1 MQLVPIYQTR
11 HKLKKNTKISKQII
25 DDKAVDKCKAVFD
38 TTDWS
43 LFISDDI
50 SLTTETITD
59 YINFT
64 LTSNSSCEEFIINP
78 NQRPWITSELKAKIK
93 EKYDIRKCGD
103 QTLRKEKQAEVN
115 KLMSDAKLA
124 YKNKMLA
131 HMSSNMKRAWQ
142 GIKKM
147 SGLQKPTSNNYNLM
161 SKHEQTTLANELN
174 TFYTRFNGSVADPGG
189 GDDGVVDVMADGDS
203 DGGVQIGDGAD
214 GDITGDGGSADGNDR
229 DNTAGGDGNSE
240 STDDGQFTPITVEEV
255 SKLFLRVRLAKILSA
270 TFSSRPSPRKSACVI
285 SSARSMA
292 S

>member
-1 MQLVPIYQTR
+1 MDLCYSNIPDAYKPYKLPPLSTSDHAAVQLVPIYQTR
-11 HKLKKNTKISKQII
+11 RKLKKNTKISKQII
-25 DDKAVDKCKAVFD
+25 DDESVDKCKAVFD

-64 LTSNSSCEEFIINP
+64 LTSNSSCEEFIINL

-93 EKYDIRKCGD
+93 EKYDNRKCGD

-147 SGLQKPTSNNYNLM
+147 SACRNPLLT
-161 SKHEQTTLANELN
+161 
-174 TFYTRFNGSVADPGG
+174 
-189 GDDGVVDVMADGDS
+189 
-203 DGGVQIGDGAD
+203 I
-214 GDITGDGGSADGNDR
+214 IT
-229 DNTAGGDGNSE
+229 
-240 STDDGQFTPITVEEV
+240 
-255 SKLFLRVRLAKILSA
+255 
-270 TFSSRPSPRKSACVI
+270 
-285 SSARSMA
+285 
-292 S
+292 